1 MFSHERR
8 ASRRALLP
16 LIIMASVFVLP
27 TYRSCSDEPLHS
39 PAHFAASDLGSA
51 MWIAPSF
58 LVAGLLALLTLRALR
73 RKEVDLTTRR
83 LGLVAIGAL
92 ALCTAAT
99 NTLIL
104 WPLEG
109 ADVLVLS
116 VMTAVMAGAVVLIR
130 RARGKPGW
138 QIWEHLLAAFALVV
152 AVSGPAVFLGQEVFF
167 GSGKYLGPGAYLEV
181 VAVAGLLL
189 VTLSAVVT
197 RRLGPRLA

>member
-39 PAHFAASDLGSA
+39 PAHFAASDLPSA
-51 MWIAPSF
+51 LWVAPSF
-58 LVAGLLALLTLRALR
+58 LVAGVLALLTLRALR

-99 NTLIL
+99 NTLML
-104 WPLEG
+104 WPLER
-109 ADVLVLS
+109 ADVLALS
-116 VMTAVMAGAVVLIR
+116 VMTVVMAGAVLLIR
-130 RARGKPGW
+130 RARGAPGW
-138 QIWEHLLAAFALVV
+138 QIWEHLLGAFALVV
-152 AVSGPAVFLGQEVFF
+152 AVSGPAVFLGHEVFF
-167 GSGKYLGPGAYLEV
+167 GSGKFLGPGAYLYV
-181 VAVAGLLL
+181 GAALVLL
-189 VTLSAVVT
+189 VLMLGA
-197 RRLGPRLA
+197 RRLRAAAS

>member
-8 ASRRALLP
+8 ATKRALLP

-39 PAHFAASDLGSA
+39 PAHFAASDLPSA
-51 MWIAPSF
+51 LWIAPSF

-83 LGLVAIGAL
+83 LGLLGVGVL

-99 NTLIL
+99 NTLML

-109 ADVLVLS
+109 NDLLALS
-116 VMTAVMAGAVVLIR
+116 VMTTVFGAAVLLLR
-130 RARGKPGW
+130 RARGTPGW
-138 QIWEHLLAAFALVV
+138 SIWEHLLAAFALVV
-152 AVSGPAVFLGQEVFF
+152 AVSGPAIFLGEEVLF
-167 GSGKYLGPGAYLEV
+167 GSGHSVGPGGYLYVGSV
-181 VAVAGLLL
+181 VALLPL
-189 VTLSAVVT
+189 TLTAALS
-197 RRLGPRLA
+197 RRRGAS

>member
-58 LVAGLLALLTLRALR
+58 LVAGLLALLTVRALR

-83 LGLVAIGAL
+83 LGLGAVGVL
-92 ALCTAAT
+92 ALCTFAT
-99 NTLIL
+99 NTLML
-104 WPLEG
+104 WPLER
-109 ADVLVLS
+109 ADVLALS
-116 VMTAVMAGAVVLIR
+116 VMTAVMAGAVALLR

-152 AVSGPAVFLGQEVFF
+152 AVSGPAVFLGQEVLF
-167 GSGKYLGPGAYLEV
+167 GSGKHLGPGAYLYV
-181 VAVAGLLL
+181 GAGLVLL
-189 VTLSAVVT
+189 FLTLGA
-197 RRLGPRLA
+197 RRLRAAAS